1 MAEKSGI
8 GRKKGGLERDLGA
21 GNGKPALST
30 GAQPSRQHVGGAP
43 LPIRPMVLSADP
55 ERIAHSLRVLDL
67 LETINS
73 QLSETT
79 KVTATSAATA
89 DRGHS
94 EPLAS

>member
-30 GAQPSRQHVGGAP
+30 GAQPARQHVGGAP
-43 LPIRPMVLSADP
+43 LPIRPMVLTADP

-67 LETINS
+67 LETIDRNVRADAP
-73 QLSETT
+73 Q
-79 KVTATSAATA
+79 VAA
-89 DRGHS
+89 G
-94 EPLAS
+94 EPEPAQRKRAS